1 MKTNS
6 LKWLAY
12 LSCIGMFLVLLAGAL
27 VTKTGSGRGCG
38 DDFPLCNGKFIPAYT
53 VESIIEY
60 SHRAVTGVVGLVIL
74 ATAIAIPRYLK
85 QRKDAKWYAIGALF
99 FTIVQAILGAMAVM
113 FAQSSA
119 VKALHFG
126 ISLMAFACTLLLAVL
141 MRRLSQGKAD
151 NVPTAGRSVSK
162 GFRNAVW
169 IVGIYCYIVVYIG
182 AFVRHTE
189 SSGGCVG
196 WPLCNGQVIPEL
208 SGATLIAFTHRIA
221 AFVLFIVIAAVAFVA
236 SRKYNHIR
244 ELYSAS
250 LWALALVVLQVF
262 SGGFVTVTFGSE
274 DWQLFSSMLH
284 TAIISVLFSVLSYL
298 CIRAWQLSR

>member
-12 LSCIGMFLVLLAGAL
+12 ISCIGMFLVLLAGAL

-60 SHRAVTGVVGLVIL
+60 SHRAVTGVVGLIIV
-74 ATAIAIPRYLK
+74 ATAIAVARYVK
-85 QRKDAKWYAIGALF
+85 QRKDVKWFAYGALF
-99 FTIVQAILGAMAVM
+99 FTIVQAVLGAMAVM
-113 FAQSSA
+113 WSQSSA

-126 ISLMAFACTLLLAVL
+126 ISMLAFACTLLLAVY
-141 MRRLSQGKAD
+141 MRRISLGKAEHTMA
-151 NVPTAGRSVSK
+151 VGRSVSRS
-162 GFRNAVW
+162 FRNAIWLVS
-169 IVGIYCYIVVYIG
+169 IYCYIVVYIG

-189 SSGGCVG
+189 SAGGCVG
-196 WPLCNGQVIPEL
+196 WPLCNGQFIPEL

-221 AFVLFIVIAAVAFVA
+221 ALVLFFLIAAVAFVA

-244 ELYSAS
+244 ELYNAS
-250 LWALALVVLQVF
+250 LWSLALVVLQVF